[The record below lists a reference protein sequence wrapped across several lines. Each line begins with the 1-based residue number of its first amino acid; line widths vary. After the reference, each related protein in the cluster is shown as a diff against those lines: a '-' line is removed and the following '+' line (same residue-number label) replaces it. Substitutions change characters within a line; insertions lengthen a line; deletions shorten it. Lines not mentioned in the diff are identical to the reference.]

1 MATTFG
7 PRFPPAPGRLS
18 MMTCWPQLGQLLA
31 DDARDDVRRSSGR
44 EGDDDSD
51 WPRWIAIGLGR
62 KRPRKQQGHG
72 QQQRAGNATSLQA
85 PPRADPHERA
95 GIVRGKRSGRLRLP
109 LVSRP
114 HADHPRLSSP
124 SSGPTAVPERIRQAT
139 ALPILNHRGAEFKA
153 MLAECQQRLKP
164 IFGTAHDVLLFAGSG
179 TAMMEAALAN
189 MLGPGDAVLIIVAG
203 QFGDRFVSIAKAL
216 GASIDTVDVEW
227 GRALDAQR
235 VAERLKQ
242 RPYRAV
248 VMVHNESST
257 GVAYDVAAVGAVVRD
272 TPALLVVDSV
282 SGLAGIAM
290 KMDAWGADI
299 VVSASQKSLMCAP
312 GIGLAAISA
321 KAWKII
327 DRDGRV
333 PSFFAD
339 FRRAKA
345 SLDKGRDPLHAAGD
359 AGLRPARGVAHDRR
373 GGPGQRPQAPQ
384 PPRRGLA
391 RRRAGARPRT
401 LQPAGRCHRPPWSR

>member
-1 MATTFG
+1 MLTI
-7 PRFPPAPGRLS
+7 P
-18 MMTCWPQLGQLLA
+18 
-31 DDARDDVRRSSGR
+31 DY
-44 EGDDDSD
+44 
-51 WPRWIAIGLGR
+51 
-62 KRPRKQQGHG
+62 
-72 QQQRAGNATSLQA
+72 
-85 PPRADPHERA
+85 
-95 GIVRGKRSGRLRLP
+95 RLRLP
-109 LVSRP
+109 
-114 HADHPRLSSP
+114 
-124 SSGPTAVPERIRQAT
+124 GPTAVPERIRQAT

-189 MLGPGDAVLIIVAG
+189 ILGPGDAVLIVVAG

-216 GASIDTVDVEW
+216 GAAIDTIDVEW
-227 GRALDAQR
+227 GRALEAQR
-235 VAERLKQ
+235 VAERLKE

-257 GVAYDVAAVGAVVRD
+257 GVAYDVAAVGAVVRE

-282 SGLAGIAM
+282 SGLAGIEM
-290 KMDAWGADI
+290 KMDAWGADV

-321 KAWKII
+321 KAWKVVI
-327 DRDGRV
+327 RDGRM

-345 SLDKGRDPLHAAGD
+345 SLDKGETPFTPPVTLVY
-359 AGLRPARGVAHDRR
+359 GLLEALRMIDEE
-373 GGPGQRPQAPQ
+373 
-384 PPRRGLA
+384 GLA
-391 RRRAGARPRT
+391 NVLRRHSRLAAAMRAGVQALGLELYNQPGISSATVVSMKVPQGLEGGAIVQHLRERYRTVIAGARHPSQTGKVIRIGTMGMISETEIITDLRHLEAT
-401 LQPAGRCHRPPWSR
+401 LKDLGKPAPAPHAGVRAALDALAASA